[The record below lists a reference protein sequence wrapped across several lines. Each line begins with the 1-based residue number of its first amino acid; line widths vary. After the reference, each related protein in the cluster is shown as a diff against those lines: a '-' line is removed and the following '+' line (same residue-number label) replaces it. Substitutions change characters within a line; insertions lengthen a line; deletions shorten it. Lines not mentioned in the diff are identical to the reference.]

1 MTVTNE
7 GLALALLF
15 TAVAAAWDLRSGQI
29 PNRLTFAAIAAGFV
43 LHVAVVLLTARA
55 PQPFGVAEVGLALAR
70 AALGVLVC
78 GLVPYLL
85 FLREGMGGGDVK
97 LLAGVGA
104 LLGPVLG
111 LEVELYAFVA
121 MTLFACARLAYDGGL
136 LRVLGNSA
144 ALMFNPLLP
153 KERRRAVSP
162 ALFSSLKFGPAVFV
176 AVAAVALLRFRTG

>member
-43 LHVAVVLLTARA
+43 LHVAVVLLATRPGA
-55 PQPFGVAEVGLALAR
+55 AEIGLALAR
-70 AALGVLVC
+70 VALGVLVC

-136 LRVLGNSA
+136 LRVLGHSA

>member
-15 TAVAAAWDLRSGQI
+15 TAAAAAWDLRSGHI
-29 PNRLTFAAIAAGFV
+29 PNRLTFAAILTGCA
-43 LHVAVVLLTARA
+43 LHVAVACLTARA
-55 PQPFGVAEVGLALAR
+55 PQPDILTDIGLALAR
-70 AALGVLVC
+70 AAFGVLVC

-121 MTLFACARLAYDGGL
+121 MALFACARLAYDGGL
-136 LRVLGNSA
+136 LRVLGHSA
-144 ALMFNPLLP
+144 ALVLNPLLP
-153 KERRRAVSP
+153 TERRRAVSP

-176 AVAAVALLRFRTG
+176 ATAAVALLRFRIG

>member
-43 LHVAVVLLTARA
+43 LHVAVVFLSARA
-55 PQPFGVAEVGLALAR
+55 PQPLGVAGLALAR
-70 AALGVLVC
+70 AAFGVLVC

-136 LRVLGNSA
+136 LRVLSNSA

-153 KERRRAVSP
+153 KERRRVVSP